1 MTDPANPAS
10 DAARASPSVVD
21 EVAVDPAELSGP
33 PGRKRRRPRKR
44 TALDHAGSAAA
55 MLFVLV
61 LVAMTVLVGLRFGA
75 LTPPGRAMVESAL
88 DGLRLPRVGHL
99 VVEDLRGDPWGTF
112 SVGRAAIR
120 DADGEWVEAR
130 DLTVT
135 WQPIRLLLREVDI
148 IETGAR
154 SLTVMRQP
162 KLVPPLFPDR
172 DPPVSTRIRSLSVP
186 VETLPELSVV
196 RGLWQASGSVLVRR
210 NQTADVRVTGD
221 SLLQQGDVVRVLVQF
236 APRAPV
242 RIEAV
247 AREVRGGAFAGAI
260 GLDPTRPLDMNILVT
275 ERQHVGTLRID
286 TRSGNQRVTD
296 ISGGWN
302 RDGGRIAGSA
312 LLDASRHTSWIA
324 ERLGAAATVDA
335 NWRRAEG
342 AADTVPHRLEAR
354 VAAPGGVLSLEGA
367 YVVSESRFAAPAPI
381 RLTLPDTGRFIAVD
395 GIVAGAGLA
404 EGTLSGTLA
413 ALRFQ
418 GQAQVA
424 GLTFLGYRLGRLAGP
439 LELQRVGRDLD
450 IITRASG
457 TGGAGEGLIPALL
470 GVAPVADVS
479 VRRLQDGRVLV
490 RAMDV
495 RGVGVT
501 FTGTGDRGI
510 LGGITM
516 RGEGRADAGRT
527 GLPGLTGSV
536 LGRWSLTQPRD
547 GAPWRLDLS
556 GRGEGLKTGEP
567 RTDALLGPRP
577 NLAADLEITDAGITF
592 RTLRLEGAD
601 ARFSG
606 TGGRTA
612 GGASRFEG
620 DLSLGARTLAI
631 ARLDGQ
637 IEATVRAAQAGS
649 AAPWTFGLE
658 GSARRFSTGYD
669 EIDRLFGDA
678 PDLSAA
684 LVLQDGDLLVTR
696 ARLDGTAASMGA
708 IGRVTPGRDI
718 ALQLDWSANG
728 PFRAGQLEATGR
740 VTGTGTLTGP
750 VTAMTLG
757 LDARIPEVVL
767 PQLRFAP
774 LDLSVR
780 LPLASEPL
788 AGRVELAGT
797 TPQGVVRGE
806 ALATAVDEGLAFTG
820 IDLAGAGVRATGTAR
835 LAGRSGAR
843 ADLDVEL
850 GPGALLAAGTA
861 TGDVRI
867 ADARG
872 GPVAQIALSGT
883 GLRLHGMEDGLQRLS
898 FTADGP
904 LARMSVAGSLVT
916 AGSAPLALDA
926 RGTVVST
933 DDRTDASLDLSGRS
947 AGVAFR
953 STGPIQLS
961 TGPDGDRVAGTLAL
975 ARIPG
980 AGEASAPDAGRIDL
994 SASRRNGTVSAQA
1007 RLESFALQLFNPD
1020 LLGTVT
1026 GSITLSGTG
1035 RSLTG
1040 QGRAQ
1045 LEDVRSKGLSRDLA
1059 LTGQFD
1065 ATLDD
1070 GRLAITGRS
1079 ANARGLVAN
1088 VDINLPVEA
1097 SAAPLRLAIIRTAPM
1112 TGSFEA
1118 RGEVRPVAD
1127 LFFAGERVLSGPV
1140 EARGTIAGTFNQ
1152 PRVTGRFGIEN
1163 GSYVEPSIGL
1173 RLTALSMQAQI
1184 MPDAVEI
1191 ASLQARD
1198 GREGEVSGSGRI
1210 ALSQTGAAVFDLA
1223 VRRFRLLATETS
1235 TVEASGRVRLERT
1248 EGVRT
1253 ARLTG
1258 ALRVDRA
1265 VFAPTALASSGVVE
1279 MEVEEINRPA
1289 PATGLAEPQQTRAGR
1304 ASGSPVPPVELDVA
1318 LTAPRG
1324 LTIRGRGLNLEMSLD
1339 GRVGGT
1345 LAAPQLSGM
1354 ARVYRGEFDYAGR
1367 VFVFDDS
1374 GTVTLNADPARIR
1387 LNLVAERD
1395 VPGFVARIEVR
1406 GTAERPE
1413 IALTSVPALPQ
1424 DEILAQ
1430 VLFGR
1435 SRAQLTPLEGV
1446 QLATGLASIAGG
1458 QAFDVVG
1465 NLRDLARLD
1474 RLVFTDSA
1482 AGITVSGGLYLGRD
1496 VFLEL
1501 ISVPDEGITSQVEW
1515 RPVRGTAITS
1525 RVSADGDARISI
1537 RWRRDFD

>member
-1 MTDPANPAS
+1 MPD
-10 DAARASPSVVD
+10 D
-21 EVAVDPAELSGP
+21 VAVDPAELSGP
-33 PGRKRRRPRKR
+33 PGRRRRRPRKR

-55 MLFVLV
+55 LLFIVILM
-61 LVAMTVLVGLRFGA
+61 AMTVLVGLRFGA
-75 LTPPGRAMVESAL
+75 LTAPGRAVVENAL

-260 GLDPTRPLDMNILVT
+260 GLDPTRPLDMNVLVT

-296 ISGGWN
+296 ISGGWS
-302 RDGGRIAGSA
+302 RDGGRIAGSV

-367 YVVSESRFAAPAPI
+367 YVVSQNRFAAPAPI
-381 RLTLPDTGRFIAVD
+381 RLTLPDTGRFIAVE
-395 GIVAGAGLA
+395 GIVAGPGLA

-418 GQAQVA
+418 GQAQVS
-424 GLTFLGYRLGRLAGP
+424 GLSFLGYRLGRLAGP

-457 TGGAGEGLIPALL
+457 SGGAGEGLIPALL
-470 GVAPVADVS
+470 GGSPVADVS

-536 LGRWSLTQPRD
+536 QGRWTLSQPRD

-592 RTLRLEGAD
+592 RRLQLEGAD

-612 GGASRFEG
+612 AGASRFEG
-620 DLSLGARTLAI
+620 DLRLGARTLAI
-631 ARLDGQ
+631 ARLDGE
-637 IEATVRAAQAGS
+637 IEGTVRAAQAGS
-649 AAPWTFGLE
+649 AAPWSFGLE

-669 EIDRLFGDA
+669 EIDRLFGDG

-740 VTGTGTLTGP
+740 VTGTGSLTGP
-750 VTAMTLG
+750 VTAMILD
-757 LDARIPEVVL
+757 LDARIPEVML

-774 LDLSVR
+774 LDMAVR
-780 LPLASEPL
+780 LPLASVPL
-788 AGRVELAGT
+788 AGRVELVGT
-797 TPQGVVRGE
+797 TPQGVIRGE
-806 ALATAVDEGLAFTG
+806 ALATAVEDGLAFTG
-820 IDLAGAGVRATGTAR
+820 IELGGAGVRGTGTAR
-835 LAGRSGAR
+835 LAGRGGAR
-843 ADLDVEL
+843 IDLDVEL

-861 TGDVRI
+861 TGDLRI

-898 FTADGP
+898 LTANGP
-904 LARMSVAGSLVT
+904 LDRMNVAGSLVT
-916 AGSAPLALDA
+916 GGAAPLALDA
-926 RGTVVST
+926 RGTVTST
-933 DDRTDASLDLSGRS
+933 GERTAASLGLSGRS

-953 STGPIQLS
+953 STGPVRLA
-961 TGPDGDRVAGTLAL
+961 TGTDGDSVEGTLAL
-975 ARIPG
+975 ARI
-980 AGEASAPDAGRIDL
+980 ARTGEAAAPEAGRIDL
-994 SASRRNGTVSAQA
+994 TASRRNGSLSAQA

-1026 GSITLSGTG
+1026 GNITLSGTG
-1035 RSLTG
+1035 STLTG
-1040 QGRAQ
+1040 RGRAQ
-1045 LEDVRSKGLSRDLA
+1045 LDEVRSKGLSRDLA
-1059 LTGQFD
+1059 LNGQFD

-1079 ANARGLVAN
+1079 ANARGLAASF
-1088 VDINLPVEA
+1088 DLNLPVEA
-1097 SAAPLRLAIIRTAPM
+1097 SAAPLRLAIKRAEPM
-1112 TGSFEA
+1112 TGQFEA

-1127 LFFAGERVLSGPV
+1127 LVFAGERVLSGPV
-1140 EARGTIAGTFNQ
+1140 EARGTIAGTLNQ

-1173 RLTALSMQAQI
+1173 RLTALSMQADI

-1235 TVEASGRVRLERT
+1235 TVEASGRVRLERN

-1265 VFAPTALASSGVVE
+1265 VFAPTALANSGVVA
-1279 MEVEEINRPA
+1279 MEVEEINRPV

-1304 ASGSPVPPVELDVA
+1304 SSGSPVPPVELDVS

-1374 GTVTLNADPARIR
+1374 GTVALNADPARIR

-1474 RLVFTDSA
+1474 RLVFTDTPS
-1482 AGITVSGGLYLGRD
+1482 GLTVSGGMYLGRD

-1515 RPVRGTAITS
+1515 RPLRGTAITS